1 MPEFVKGQRV
11 RVSYEAEYRAPF
23 SDGRLQVEHSGGYG
37 IVPSDATVEAVAPP
51 QPEEPKAPGSV
62 VEVRERRLAR
72 VDDDDIPWKVA
83 GGPSLNGDWYFAWSD
98 LTDMGPVK
106 VLFDPDSPVETATT
120 DPHPPVTDSDGDTWR
135 WLPDGEEGAGY
146 YLHGRSVG
154 LYRPSRDKVLEDFGI
169 ET

>member
-1 MPEFVKGQRV
+1 MPEFVRGQRV

-51 QPEEPKAPGSV
+51 QPNEPKAPGSV

-72 VDDDDIPWKVA
+72 VDDDDTPWKVA
-83 GGPSLNGDWYFAWSD
+83 GGPGLNGDWYFAWSD

-106 VLFDPDSPVETATT
+106 VLFDPDQVEATEEALPAT
-120 DPHPPVTDSDGDTWR
+120 VVDDQGDTWYLKANGKYR
-135 WLPDGEEGAGY
+135 LYEDEPLGVRTLEEIRERY
-146 YLHGRSVG
+146 
-154 LYRPSRDKVLEDFGI
+154 GI
-169 ET
+169 SLQA